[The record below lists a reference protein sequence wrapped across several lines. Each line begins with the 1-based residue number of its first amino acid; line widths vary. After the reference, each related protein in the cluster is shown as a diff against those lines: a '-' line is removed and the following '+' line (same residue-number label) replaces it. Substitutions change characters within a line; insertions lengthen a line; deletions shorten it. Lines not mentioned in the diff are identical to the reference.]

1 MIALRFLQKVSKL
14 LSTIIV
20 LLSIT
25 FVIGPCPYGQV
36 VNMTSDGSMRCM
48 KSNCPTIY
56 ESDEFSSKL
65 WKQKQMVPA
74 SDGKC
79 YELGSAGPCS
89 NDDEISSLL
98 GFDILKNELV
108 CVDITD
114 PSSPYFFSKEEN
126 DLLDSVFDGVYQSN
140 AY

>member
-1 MIALRFLQKVSKL
+1 
-14 LSTIIV
+14 
-20 LLSIT
+20 
-25 FVIGPCPYGQV
+25 
-36 VNMTSDGSMRCM
+36 
-48 KSNCPTIY
+48 
-56 ESDEFSSKL
+56 
-65 WKQKQMVPA
+65 MVPT

-89 NDDEISSLL
+89 SYDYTSSLL

-126 DLLDSVFDGVYQSN
+126 DLFDSVFDGVYQE
-140 AY
+140 